1 MAKKHQFPLIYHPTN
16 VLFLDDEKIYL
27 DRITQSLDDRIA
39 YIKMTDPNAAF
50 DYLKKRCYQPDEFSA
65 MMTDPNV
72 EQYSGSESTKTF
84 DVDFSKW
91 LSQLDSADRFQK
103 VTVMFVD
110 QVMAKMQGLKFCEK
124 VRDANLPVKLILLT
138 GNTEEDAVI
147 RAFNDGLIDYYLPKN
162 DPNLSKKISEQ
173 AVRYSWEQF
182 IDLSQPVMG
191 FASSSLKPL
200 QEKGFWPFFDS
211 LLKERD
217 CHEFY
222 LLDNEG
228 SFLLLN
234 DAGQGSLLK
243 LHQEEDFQY
252 YSEMA
257 ENSDAASDILERIKA
272 KKQAPIKPLRDN
284 YLSFE
289 GAEWEKAMHNCHPI
303 KEGSDVYYSLVDE
316 PELKAFGFKRYMG
329 EIWLKP

>member
-39 YIKMTDPNAAF
+39 YLKMTDPNAAF

-147 RAFNDGLIDYYLPKN
+147 RAFNEGLIDYYLPKN
-162 DPNLSKKISEQ
+162 DPDLSKKISEQ
-173 AVRYSWEQF
+173 AMRYSWEQF
-182 IDLSQPVMG
+182 IDLSQPLIG
-191 FASSSLKPL
+191 FTCSSLKPL
-200 QEKGFWPFFDS
+200 NEKGFWHFFDS
-211 LLKERD
+211 LLKGRH

-234 DAGQGSLLK
+234 DAGKGSLLK
-243 LHQEEDFQY
+243 IHQEEDFRSY
-252 YSEMA
+252 YELA
-257 ENSDAASDILERIKA
+257 EDSNAAGDILERIEA
-272 KKQAPIKPLRDN
+272 KQQAPIKPLRDN
-284 YLSFE
+284 YMLFE
-289 GAEWEKAMHNCHPI
+289 GSEWAKAMHDCQPI
-303 KEGSDVYYSLVDE
+303 REGSDVYYSLVEQPDV
-316 PELKAFGFKRYMG
+316 KAFGFKRYMND
-329 EIWLKP
+329 IWLNQ

>member
-1 MAKKHQFPLIYHPTN
+1 MAKKHQFPLVYHPTN
-16 VLFLDDEKIYL
+16 VLFLDDEAIYL
-27 DRITQSLDDRIA
+27 NRITQSLDDRIA

-50 DYLKKRCYQPDEFSA
+50 DYLKKRCYQPDEFSSLMA
-65 MMTDPNV
+65 DPNV

-110 QVMAKMQGLKFCEK
+110 QVMAKMPGLEFCEK

-138 GNTEEDAVI
+138 GNTEEEAVI

-162 DPNLSKKISEQ
+162 DAELSKKISEQ
-173 AVRYSWEQF
+173 AMRYSWEQF
-182 IDLSQPVMG
+182 IDLSQPLTG
-191 FASSSLKPL
+191 FTSSSLKPL
-200 QEKGFWPFFDS
+200 YEKGFWHFFDK
-211 LLKERD
+211 LLKERN

-222 LLDNEG
+222 LLDAEG

-234 DAGQGSLLK
+234 DSAQGSLLK
-243 LHQEEDFQY
+243 IHQEEDFRY
-252 YSEMA
+252 YHEIA
-257 ENSDAASDILERIKA
+257 ESSDAAGDILAQIKA
-272 KKQAPIKPLRDN
+272 RQKTPIKPLHHK

-289 GAEWEKAMHNCHPI
+289 GAEWEKAMHDCHPI
-303 KEGSDVYYSLVDE
+303 HEGSEVYYSLVE
-316 PELKAFGFKRYMG
+316 ESELKAFGFKRYMTD
-329 EIWLKP
+329 IWLKQ